1 MADKVL
7 PHIAA
12 LDKRYQSLLSQRSNW
27 EKHWQELA
35 DYMLPRKADITKQRT
50 QGDKR
55 TELIYDSTALHSV
68 ELLASSLHGMLTS
81 PSTPW
86 FSLQYRDSGL
96 QSNDEA
102 NEWLETCSSQMYKAL
117 QRSNFQQEIHE
128 LYYDLVVFGTA
139 SIFIEYEDKDDTL
152 RFSARH
158 IAEICISEDM
168 TDKVDT
174 VFRKFKMTAR
184 QIIQRFGK
192 DNAPER
198 VKKDSENDPYVEH
211 TIIHVVHPR
220 SEAKGKF
227 AKDKPFASIYYHL
240 DSKVLLSESGFDS
253 MPFCVPRMNK
263 DSVSIWGR
271 SPAMNALPDTKMLN
285 KMSEVTI
292 RAAQKQIDPP
302 LMVPDDGFIL
312 PVRTT
317 PGALNFYRTGT
328 RDRLEPLQVGANN
341 PLGLNMEEQRRQA
354 IREAFYVDQLITPQS
369 GPRMTATQTLQLAEE
384 RMRILGPVLGRLQA
398 ELLQPLISRTFE
410 LLLRNKQLPEPPE
423 MLQGQNIDIEYVS
436 PLAKA
441 QKLTDLQST
450 MRGLEV
456 MMQMGEMIPV
466 ADYID
471 TDGLIKYI
479 AEVTGMPA
487 KIIRSDEEVAEIQEQ
502 KQAQAAQQAQQ
513 QEQMVEGQNMQQAA
527 PMMKV
532 LQQAEQAAELE

>member
-1 MADKVL
+1 
-7 PHIAA
+7 
-12 LDKRYQSLLSQRSNW
+12 
-27 EKHWQELA
+27 
-35 DYMLPRKADITKQRT
+35 
-50 QGDKR
+50 
-55 TELIYDSTALHSV
+55 
-68 ELLASSLHGMLTS
+68 
-81 PSTPW
+81 
-86 FSLQYRDSGL
+86 
-96 QSNDEA
+96 
-102 NEWLETCSSQMYKAL
+102 
-117 QRSNFQQEIHE
+117 
-128 LYYDLVVFGTA
+128 
-139 SIFIEYEDKDDTL
+139 
-152 RFSARH
+152 
-158 IAEICISEDM
+158 M

-184 QIIQRFGK
+184 QILQRFGK

-410 LLLRNKQLPEPPE
+410 LLLRNRQLPEAPE

-456 MMQMGEMIPV
+456 MMQLGEMIPV
-466 ADYID
+466 GDYID

-479 AEVTGMPA
+479 SEVTGMPS
-487 KIIRSDEEVAEIQEQ
+487 KVLRSEEEIAEIKEQ
-502 KQAQAAQQAQQ
+502 KEAQAAQQAQQ

-532 LQQAEQAAELE
+532 LQQAEQAANLE

>member
-7 PHIAA
+7 PQVAA
-12 LDKRYQSLLSQRSNW
+12 LDKRYKSLLSQRSNW

-35 DYMLPRKADITKQRT
+35 DYMLPRKADITKRRT

-86 FSLQYRDSGL
+86 FSLQYRNSDL

-102 NEWLETCSSQMYKAL
+102 NEWLETCSSQMYKSL

-139 SIFIEYEDKDDTL
+139 SIFIEYAQEERSL

-158 IAEICISEDM
+158 IAEICISENM
-168 TDKVDT
+168 NDKVDT

-184 QIIQRFGK
+184 QIIQRFGDK
-192 DNAPER
+192 NAPDR
-198 VKKDSENDPYVEH
+198 VKKDGDNEPYAEH
-211 TIIHVVHPR
+211 EVVHVVFPR
-220 SEAKGKF
+220 ADAKGGF
-227 AKDKPFASIYYHL
+227 AEDKPFASIYYHE
-240 DSKVLLSESGFDS
+240 DTKVLLSESGFDS

-341 PLGLNMEEQRRQA
+341 PLGLNMEEQRRNA
-354 IREAFYVDQLITPQS
+354 IREAFYVDQLLSQE
-369 GPRMTATQTLQLAEE
+369 GPRMTATEVLQKNEE
-384 RMRILGPVLGRLQA
+384 RMRLLGPVLGRLQA

-410 LLLRNKQLPEPPE
+410 LMLANKELPEAPE

-456 MMQMGEMIPV
+456 MMQMGEMAPV
-466 ADYID
+466 GDYID

-487 KIIRSDEEVAEIQEQ
+487 KIIKSEEEVAALREEQ
-502 KQAQAAQQAQQ
+502 QQQAAIQAQQ

-532 LQQAEQAAELE
+532 LQQAEQAANQQ